1 MPLYGYPGD
10 VNNTIPMSNMYP
22 GGRATSYVPPTASSL
37 GYRNNSAG
45 ELNALNQDFGMD
57 YYGGYPV
64 GAQGSPAP
72 SLNDMGQGSMNG
84 GASSPIG
91 REVMNASTNGSIGTA
106 PATSW
111 LLFFVIFVAFVW
123 LARKYDSGQ
132 NFGNIRL
139 SLYNGLFLTFWIV
152 LILNFLKVIAAKVRV
167 PGVSE
172 LILAA

>member
-1 MPLYGYPGD
+1 
-10 VNNTIPMSNMYP
+10 MYP
-22 GGRATSYVPPTASSL
+22 GGRATAYVPPSASSM

-45 ELNALNQDFGMD
+45 ELNALNQDFDMG
-57 YYGGYPV
+57 YGSAYPV

-72 SLNDMGQGSMNG
+72 SLNDMGQGAMNG
-84 GASSPIG
+84 GSSSPIG
-91 REVMNASTNGSIGTA
+91 AEVMKASQGSVGTA

-111 LLFFVIFVAFVW
+111 VLFFGIFVAFVW

-139 SLYNGLFLTFWIV
+139 SIYNGIFLTFWIV
-152 LILNFLKVIAAKVRV
+152 LILNFLKVLAAKVRV